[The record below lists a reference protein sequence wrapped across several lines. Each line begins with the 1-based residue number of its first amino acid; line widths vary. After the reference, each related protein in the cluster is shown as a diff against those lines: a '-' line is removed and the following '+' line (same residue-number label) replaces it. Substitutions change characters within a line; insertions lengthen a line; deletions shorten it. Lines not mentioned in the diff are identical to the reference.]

1 MKRQIL
7 FRKWNTKN
15 DLTQKVFI
23 FMTQNQ
29 FFCKIRNFDI
39 CKNTLNTNMKL
50 FAKIFSIVTL
60 YVFNMYLF

>member
-15 DLTQKVFI
+15 NLTQKVFI

-29 FFCKIRNFDI
+29 FLVKLGILTFV
-39 CKNTLNTNMKL
+39 KNTLNTNINL
-50 FAKIFSIVTL
+50 FAKH
-60 YVFNMYLF
+60 Y